1 MPFCM
6 VAETE
11 IVRVTVMLRSQ
22 KFNL

>member
-1 MPFCM
+1 M